1 MPDVRPAIERPMN
14 DPNRNLDRNPD
25 GSPDGKPAHSQ
36 DPSGPPRL
44 DASLPLDEGLR
55 CAILGQIEIA
65 EDAAAR
71 IPLSNESS
79 DRAMRVR
86 RCRKAIK
93 RARAVLRLLRRH
105 ADRGA
110 VDRIDADLR
119 EAGRRLSS
127 QRDRDVRLQTIA
139 RLLGRNASEDAAS
152 SARVERPDAFEET
165 DRAAEVVQARMRDLE
180 DRVGELPISTIPWS
194 WLRRRV
200 ATRWRR
206 IRRRLRREVARGGD
220 ERLHAVRKACGRL
233 EAQLMLFEG
242 IGDRRV
248 RRRRK
253 RISRVYETIGEDRD
267 LALALSTLGVGE
279 ADDELRAAIER
290 RRGELS
296 EELERRI
303 ARLRRHP
310 RRSWSMLAP
319 TKSSKRPS
327 APDSGDSLP

>member
-1 MPDVRPAIERPMN
+1 MPAVRPAIERPMN
-14 DPNRNLDRNPD
+14 DPNRNLDR
-25 GSPDGKPAHSQ
+25 KPALPQ
-36 DPSGPPRL
+36 DPSGPPRI
-44 DASLPLDEGLR
+44 DASLPLEEGLR
-55 CAILGQIEIA
+55 RAILGQIEIA

-71 IPLSNESS
+71 IPLSNEPS

-93 RARAVLRLLRRH
+93 RARAVLQLLRRH
-105 ADRGA
+105 ADRGT

-119 EAGRRLSS
+119 DAGRRLSS

-139 RLLGRNASEDAAS
+139 RLLGRDASEGAAS
-152 SARVERPDAFEET
+152 SAMVERPGAVEET

-180 DRVGELPISTIPWS
+180 DRVGELPIATIPWS
-194 WLRRRV
+194 WLRRRI

-279 ADDELRAAIER
+279 ADDELRVAIER

-319 TKSSKRPS
+319 STLPPRRPS
-327 APDSGDSLP
+327 GDPLP